1 MTHED
6 QFTQDLADE
15 ICVRI
20 AEGETLVGIC
30 TDVHMPRPVVVRSWV
45 LKDINAFRG
54 QYNGARKMWAD
65 SLADEMKELLDQD
78 PEDMGVMQK
87 FGNNVVA
94 LMREKIRGYQWL
106 CSKANPAMYGD
117 KLDTHHTGEV
127 TKRVHIV
134 DSFDGV
140 KFKDVSGRI
149 TNAN

>member
-6 QFTQDLADE
+6 QFTQELADE

-20 AEGETLVGIC
+20 AEGATLIGIC
-30 TDVHMPRPVVVRSWV
+30 ADVHMPRAVVVRTWV
-45 LKDINAFRG
+45 LKDTNGFRG

-65 SLADEMKELLDQD
+65 SLADDMKELLDQTPAD
-78 PEDMGVMQK
+78 LGANQK
-87 FGNNVVA
+87 FGNNAIA
-94 LMREKIRGYQWL
+94 LLREKIRGYQWL

-117 KLDTHHTGEV
+117 KLDMAHSGEV

-140 KFKDVSGRI
+140 KFKDVNGRI